1 MTTTT
6 TTQLAALATA
16 SEIDITI
23 RRDDGTPGR
32 PTTIWVVDVDGHLYI
47 RSYNGPD
54 GSWYRQAR
62 RTGRGQV
69 SAGGHR
75 YDITFTEPDG
85 VDPAAIDAAY
95 RRKYARHG
103 RSYVDAM
110 VNPNAVAAT
119 VRLDPTPSEE
129 NQR

>member
-1 MTTTT
+1 MSALTTGP
-6 TTQLAALATA
+6 TA
-16 SEIDITI
+16 
-23 RRDDGTPGR
+23 R
-32 PTTIWVVDVDGHLYI
+32 
-47 RSYNGPD
+47 
-54 GSWYRQAR
+54 WYRQAR

-69 SAGGHR
+69 TAGGHR

-95 RRKYARHG
+95 RRKYASQG
-103 RSYVDAM
+103 RRYVDAM

-119 VRLDPTPSEE
+119 LRVDPTPSEE